1 MTDHL
6 HFNRDAVATSAKK
19 DWKDSE
25 DFGTLGAAAG
35 RLNPE
40 AAVEKPATLTLGL
53 GFNALE
59 AALTTFCSDLTH
71 TLHEFSDACAI
82 LGSGTEEAISD
93 FDATEQTNE
102 KAYLDIQRRLS
113 GDS

>member
-6 HFNRDAVATSAKK
+6 HFNRDAVGVSAKK
-19 DWKDSE
+19 NWADSE
-25 DFGTLGAAAG
+25 DFGILGAAAG

-40 AAVEKPATLTLGL
+40 AAVEKPSSLLLAF
-53 GFNALE
+53 GFDALQ
-59 AALTTFCSDLTH
+59 AALTNFCSDLSH

-93 FDATEQTNE
+93 FDETEQRNE
-102 KAYLDIQRRLS
+102 KAYLDIQQRMS
-113 GDS
+113 GKS

>member
-1 MTDHL
+1 MTDYL
-6 HFNRDAVATSAKK
+6 HFNRDAVGASVKK

-40 AAVEKPATLTLGL
+40 AAVEKPAALALGL
-53 GFNALE
+53 GFNALQT
-59 AALTTFCSDLTH
+59 ALTNFCSDLTH

-82 LGSGTEEAISD
+82 LGSGEGKAIAD
-93 FDATEQTNE
+93 FDETEQTTE

>member
-1 MTDHL
+1 MTENL
-6 HFNRDAVATSAKK
+6 HFNRDAVGVSAKRN
-19 DWKDSE
+19 WNDSE

-35 RLNPE
+35 RLDPE
-40 AAVEKPATLTLGL
+40 AAVEKPSALLL
-53 GFNALE
+53 PIGFNALQS
-59 AALTTFCSDLTH
+59 ALTNFCSDLSH

-102 KAYLDIQRRLS
+102 KAYLDIQKRLS
-113 GDS
+113 GNS